1 MNDTIA
7 TIESAEQRV
16 HECSMPMHD
25 RFDAPHACC
34 RPVNQLSQVAA
45 PSPKTTFWSDRLT
58 WKRASQNTLN
68 CLIGC
73 SIGDFGMIIYLQAYH
88 PHIPMLVMMALAMTA
103 GLITSVLF
111 ETALLH
117 WREKFPFRTALTTAF
132 SMSFLSMLA
141 MEFVA
146 NATDFMLTGGRVP
159 LTDPFYWQALGLAL
173 LAGFL
178 APLPYNYYKLK
189 KHGRACH

>member
-1 MNDTIA
+1 MNEVFTNKTA
-7 TIESAEQRV
+7 PQPAHQCT
-16 HECSMPMHD
+16 MPLHGHA
-25 RFDAPHACC
+25 DAPNACC
-34 RPVNQLSQVAA
+34 RPTNFQSDP
-45 PSPKTTFWSDRLT
+45 PSTKSPFRSFWSDRPI

-73 SIGDFGMIIYLQAYH
+73 SIGDFGMIIYLQAFH
-88 PHIPMLVMMALAMTA
+88 PHTPMFVMMALAMTA
-103 GLITSVLF
+103 GLITSILF

-117 WREKFPFRTALTTAF
+117 WRERFPLKSALTTAF

-173 LAGFL
+173 IAGFL

-189 KHGRACH
+189 RHGRACH